1 MIEESNK
8 MVLNIKEK
16 FVKANGEL
24 RGVVVSDL
32 HFFQCSGFLKKCGL
46 ETGGREIRSGGHG
59 RIQKC

>member
-8 MVLNIKEK
+8 MVVNVKEK

-24 RGVVVSDL
+24 RDVVVSDL
-32 HFFQCSGFLKKCGL
+32 HFFQFSGFLKKCDL
-46 ETGGREIRSGGHG
+46 ETGGRETRSGRHG